1 MKEWTLEGDGLLQA
15 VQALGWQVVQV
26 YPGWARVATDADVPS
41 IADACGWKWAAAKP
55 VKPIARRSMEETMKL
70 VEQHM
75 QMQDRLTPGKKI
87 WAAVNPATHRFKVF
101 ATDDLEP
108 AHKKMEKGWDV
119 HILT

>member
-1 MKEWTLEGDGLLQA
+1 VKEWIVEGDGLAQA
-15 VQALGWQVVQV
+15 AASMGWKLVGQFD
-26 YPGWARVATDADVPS
+26 GWLRVATDDDVPML
-41 IADACGWKWAAAKP
+41 AHAMGWKWSEAP
-55 VKPIARRSMEETMKL
+55 HIKPIARRSMEETMKL

-75 QMQDRLTPGKKI
+75 RMQDRLTPGKKI

-108 AHKKMEKGWDV
+108 AQKRLDKGWDV